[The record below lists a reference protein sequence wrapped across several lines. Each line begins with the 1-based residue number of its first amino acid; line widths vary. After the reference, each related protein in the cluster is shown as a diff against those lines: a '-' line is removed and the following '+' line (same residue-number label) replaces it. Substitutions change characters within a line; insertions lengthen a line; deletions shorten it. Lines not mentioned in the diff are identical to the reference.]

1 MKNYFFALLALLT
14 LSSCCLIKGTPCN
27 IRTYELKGD
36 IELINDCTGLGTD
49 NPTSIQ
55 LIAVLEFTDGS
66 TQNFV
71 QQVPLVTVGV
81 TSTGSYEFVG
91 TPTNSN
97 GNKWKVDFPKACSYI
112 NCTSGSCENG
122 STNARQP
129 ILISKNKTKH
139 NYRYSCSCR

>member
-1 MKNYFFALLALLT
+1 MKNLILLLLLFT
-14 LSSCCLIKGTPCN
+14 LSSCCIFNGTCT
-27 IRTYELKGD
+27 ITTYELKGD
-36 IELINDCTGLGTD
+36 IELVNDCTGNGAD

-55 LIAVLEFTDGS
+55 LITVLEFTDGS

-81 TSTGSYEFVG
+81 TSTGSYSFAS

-112 NCTSGSCENG
+112 NCTSGTCQNG
-122 STNARQP
+122 ASNVRQP
-129 ILISKNKTKH
+129 ILIGKAKET
-139 NYRYSCSCR
+139 YDFRYSCSCR